1 MLDGKTCIYVIS
13 KGCEFHLFPWQ
24 RCTEKSICGKVCQ
37 SLVDVWWD
45 YFRTSVSSINKT
57 YHHNVTQMW
66 MKNGFY
72 CACIFYKEITK
83 KNFRQNEADETG
95 IFIVIKMKIFGFHWL
110 WT

>member
-24 RCTEKSICGKVCQ
+24 RCTEKTVCGKVCQ

-57 YHHNVTQMW
+57 SHHNVTQMW
-66 MKNGFY
+66 IKIVSTVHAYSIKKLQKKTSDRMKL
-72 CACIFYKEITK
+72 
-83 KNFRQNEADETG
+83 
-95 IFIVIKMKIFGFHWL
+95 MKQAYL
-110 WT
+110 L

>member
-24 RCTEKSICGKVCQ
+24 RCTEKAICGKVCQ

-66 MKNGFY
+66 IKIVSTVQHAY
-72 CACIFYKEITK
+72 SIKKLQK
-83 KNFRQNEADETG
+83 KNSDR
-95 IFIVIKMKIFGFHWL
+95 MKL
-110 WT
+110 MKQAYLL